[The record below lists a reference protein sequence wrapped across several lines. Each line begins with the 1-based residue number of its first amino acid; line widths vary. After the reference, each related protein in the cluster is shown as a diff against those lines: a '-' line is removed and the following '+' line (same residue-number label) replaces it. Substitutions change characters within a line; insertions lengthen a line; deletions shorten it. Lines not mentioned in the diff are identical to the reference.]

1 MASSDS
7 RVHYSGGPHGSRQ
20 QGSQTSKFKEGVV
33 AHACR
38 PPLEETEA
46 GRWVQFK
53 ASLVS
58 KGRKDEVAAAVLNPL
73 LRTEKELC
81 LVSL

>member
-1 MASSDS
+1 M
-7 RVHYSGGPHGSRQ
+7 VPY
-20 QGSQTSKFKEGVV
+20 SKFKEGMV

-38 PPLEETEA
+38 PPLETEA
-46 GRWVQFK
+46 ERWVQFQ

-58 KGRKDEVAAAVLNPL
+58 KGRKGEVAAAVLNPL

>member
-1 MASSDS
+1 M
-7 RVHYSGGPHGSRQ
+7 
-20 QGSQTSKFKEGVV
+20 

-46 GRWVQFK
+46 GRSVQFK
-53 ASLVS
+53 A